1 MVTNSSS
8 RSRSTLSTTYPT
20 LRFVRSQY
28 RRRFHT
34 LFVDDDDLTQILSRF
49 EENSSSGFEFTDE
62 FVAANVDTFDS
73 KVASFISH
81 KAMLQFS
88 QAYLSIFISYAE
100 RALHA
105 SLLIKMRILTL
116 LINCSFCS
124 IGVHCLCQ
132 LKFLDYLQ
140 WEAIIR
146 WILEYCFTN
155 FHTKCVE
162 FMPFNLFFATFIVSF
177 SFTRHGVFKV
187 NLFLYVSMS
196 LRKKNHFSR
205 YIETLR
211 RSHGIV

>member
-88 QAYLSIFISYAE
+88 QAYLSIFISYVE
-100 RALHA
+100 RAL
-105 SLLIKMRILTL
+105 KMRMLTL

-132 LKFLDYLQ
+132 LKFLDYN
-140 WEAIIR
+140 ER
-146 WILEYCFTN
+146 WLNLFSL
-155 FHTKCVE
+155 
-162 FMPFNLFFATFIVSF
+162 MPFF
-177 SFTRHGVFKV
+177 SSKFGDQNKIR
-187 NLFLYVSMS
+187 
-196 LRKKNHFSR
+196 
-205 YIETLR
+205 
-211 RSHGIV
+211 